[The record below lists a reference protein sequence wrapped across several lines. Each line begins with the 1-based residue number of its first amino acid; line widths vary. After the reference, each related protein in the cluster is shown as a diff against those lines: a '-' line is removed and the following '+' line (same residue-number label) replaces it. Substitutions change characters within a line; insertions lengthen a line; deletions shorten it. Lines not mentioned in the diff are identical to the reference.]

1 MKQLNNLIKFKDFD
15 KYQIDILQEGLS
27 INKIIL
33 DVPLFIRMLEY
44 AKEDAKTDMD
54 LHVVTEN
61 ILNMSSEGKMLTM
74 SDYDKIVKV

>member
-1 MKQLNNLIKFKDFD
+1 MKFSKNLVKFNDFD
-15 KYQIDILQEGLS
+15 KTNILQESLS

-61 ILNMSSEGKMLTM
+61 ILNLSSEGKMLTM
-74 SDYDKIVKV
+74 ADYDKIVKI